1 MLRDVVVHILNEQP
15 VLADLLKD
23 PAPSDVAVICSNL
36 RTTNGKKPVF
46 VDRADSTFV
55 IPLAHVRFIEI
66 HKTSVDAAAAEDEAL
81 AVAAEKATPAADPAL
96 DSDESSLAGNP
107 LARLAWLGG
116 GKAWDD
122 GNGRDPANGALPDVG
137 VATIGPNSVKPSPD
151 DIDPDLL
158 RRIREA

>member
-15 VLADLLKD
+15 ILADLLKD

-46 VDRADSTFV
+46 VDSADSTFV

-66 HKTSVDAAAAEDEAL
+66 HKASMDAAAAESQAL
-81 AVAAEKATPAADPAL
+81 VDGAGQARSAADAAVEE
-96 DSDESSLAGNP
+96 DENSLSGDP

-116 GKAWDD
+116 GQDSGEPAELDFPVA
-122 GNGRDPANGALPDVG
+122 GAAHAGAGAPSANG
-137 VATIGPNSVKPSPD
+137 SEPSPD
-151 DIDPDLL
+151 EIDPDLL